1 MQMLHYNVKLCP
13 TLVIVDQIDQLPNYW
28 HPSNI
33 VTETIERVGSL
44 KDYWLTNS
52 QEYGDALKKQ
62 LGNQIQFIKDIAK
75 TYADLGGTVVTGT
88 DTPGGVWTLP
98 GMALHRELE
107 LFVEIGFTE
116 MEALQAATSKAANS
130 IKMKDIGMIK
140 EGYIADM
147 VILNKNPL
155 EDIQHTKDIDRV
167 IKGGRIYT
175 QEEILEKIPSE
186 EYLNREREKFMAE
199 YEKMMEAIS

>member
-1 MQMLHYNVKLCP
+1 MVDKCP
-13 TLVIVDQIDQLPNYW
+13 EE
-28 HPSNI
+28 H
-33 VTETIERVGSL
+33 
-44 KDYWLTNS
+44 
-52 QEYGDALKKQ
+52 GDALKKQ
-62 LGNQIQFIKDIAK
+62 LGTQTQFIKAIAK

-98 GMALHRELE
+98 GMGLHRELE

-116 MEALQAATSKAANS
+116 MEALQAATIKAANS